1 MKPEFKKVLQL
12 FEEFEEAGESATLTI
27 SSRMGISNI
36 KLILESPPT
45 LHTTS
50 TTTPP
55 SLPRAPGKR
64 RRRRGAAAR
73 ARRRQR
79 AADHQASLLPA
90 PASPPDSGVAS
101 VPAGPHRP
109 LHPLPSPSPSSG
121 RRRVVSC
128 VGRLE
133 VPSFLNL
140 DGAQHPIPCSP
151 SPPTSEGW
159 MLTKEKVAK
168 VHEMMSKEDKCCHW
182 KSRSRTK
189 FYQFVLVASLMWL

>member
-1 MKPEFKKVLQL
+1 MPPPLRCSCKSSPQT
-12 FEEFEEAGESATLTI
+12 AGSQPSSFPPGCTI
-27 SSRMGISNI
+27 NDGPSS
-36 KLILESPPT
+36 P
-45 LHTTS
+45 H
-50 TTTPP
+50 
-55 SLPRAPGKR
+55 A
-64 RRRRGAAAR
+64 
-73 ARRRQR
+73 
-79 AADHQASLLPA
+79 
-90 PASPPDSGVAS
+90 SGVAS
-101 VPAGPHRP
+101 VPAGAHRP
-109 LHPLPSPSPSSG
+109 PHILPSPSPSSE

-128 VGRLE
+128 VRRLE